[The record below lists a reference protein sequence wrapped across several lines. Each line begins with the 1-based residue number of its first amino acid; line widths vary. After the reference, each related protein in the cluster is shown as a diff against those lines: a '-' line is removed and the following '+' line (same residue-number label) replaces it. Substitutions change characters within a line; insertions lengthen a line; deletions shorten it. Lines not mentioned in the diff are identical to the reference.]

1 MKKRIK
7 INGIIIFFA
16 FLLLILFP
24 KLFFR
29 NDKSGSFD
37 TIIEASGLALI
48 LLGQLIRV
56 SGPGFK
62 AENSGKGGVLIKNGP
77 YAFVRN
83 PMYLG
88 IFLIGLG
95 IVLILFQWWV
105 AAVFIII
112 FIIRYVSLIFTEE
125 KKLKAL
131 FPNEFPCYK
140 QKVPRILPS
149 IILILKAD
157 ITEYLPL
164 KLSWLRKEIG
174 SILTV
179 LFIVLF
185 LESWQDIR
193 NKGLAGY
200 IKEAIVMLV
209 IILFFSVL
217 IIYLSKC
224 TQGKNVS
231 NKSQINL

>member
-1 MKKRIK
+1 MKKRLK
-7 INGIIIFFA
+7 INGVLIFFA

-29 NDKSGSFD
+29 NDKFGSFD
-37 TIIEASGLALI
+37 TIVEAIGLVSI

-56 SGPGFK
+56 SSRGFK
-62 AENSGKGGVLIKNGP
+62 AENSGQGVFLIKNGP

-95 IVLILFQWWV
+95 IVLMLFKWWV
-105 AAVFIII
+105 ALVFIFI

-125 KKLKAL
+125 KKLNAL
-131 FPNEFPCYK
+131 FPNDFPGYK
-140 QKVPRILPS
+140 RKVPRVFPSLPS
-149 IILILKAD
+149 ILKAD
-157 ITEYLPL
+157 KTEYLPL
-164 KLSWLRKEIG
+164 KLSWLGKEIG
-174 SILTV
+174 PILTV

-185 LESWQDIR
+185 LESWEDIR
-193 NKGLAGY
+193 NKGLTGY
-200 IKEAIVMLV
+200 MKEAMVMSV
-209 IILFFSVL
+209 IILFFITL
-217 IIYLSKC
+217 IFYLSKR

-231 NKSQINL
+231 SKS